1 MIIVKE
7 RKEIQVAVLFSQ
19 ERYNGL
25 NREQQFEKAI
35 SEGWVYNIL
44 RGLWRKEIKYE

>member
-7 RKEIQVAVLFSQ
+7 QKEASVLYLFGQ
-19 ERYNGL
+19 DGYIGL

-35 SEGWVYNIL
+35 SEGWIYNIL
-44 RGLWRKEIKYE
+44 RGRWRKEIKY